1 MEAGSLIGLFVSSF
15 FSASVL
21 PGSSEIIFVAM
32 ILNEAAPVWSV
43 VWVATVGNTLGGI
56 ATFILGRFLPS
67 YKMPGQKMSALIQ
80 RWGGLSLLISWV
92 PLVGDVIC
100 VTAGWLRT
108 QFILSVSCI
117 ALGKFFRYWI
127 LMVGLT

>member
-32 ILNEAAPVWSV
+32 ILNETAPVWSV

-56 ATFILGRFLPS
+56 ATFILAR
-67 YKMPGQKMSALIQ
+67 
-80 RWGGLSLLISWV
+80 
-92 PLVGDVIC
+92 
-100 VTAGWLRT
+100 
-108 QFILSVSCI
+108 
-117 ALGKFFRYWI
+117 
-127 LMVGLT
+127 